1 MKAFKYIVLL
11 IFILTV
17 ATAQSQNRKIEFQDK
32 PWNDILQMAG
42 ATDKII
48 FMDAYATWCGPCKW
62 IAANMFTN
70 DTIADFYNEKFI
82 CVKFDMEKGEGLS
95 LAAQYQ
101 VKAYPTLLF
110 ITSKGELV
118 HKRVG
123 APQKVSDYIEMGKIA
138 LTPGQGLTEMQKR
151 YDNGDRSPAFMISYL
166 DRLQGAYVPITEQVN
181 QYFASLPEQD
191 RFEPLNW
198 QILYKYVT
206 EMNSPA
212 FGFLQ
217 KNQAAFEKRYSPD
230 SVYQKIFNV
239 YLQSLA
245 ALVRT
250 RNFSEANYSKA
261 KQTIME
267 SGFKD
272 AGKVIFTADIYVSQ
286 MKGDF
291 KQFTDLAMKDLD
303 KFYRNDPDFLYQ
315 VAGTFLQVA
324 EDPKQLEKATEWA
337 QRASELRTSPD
348 YLDTWA
354 ELLYKTGKKQEAVK
368 AGEMALELAKKEKVA
383 TDRIESNLKK
393 YRGQ

>member
-1 MKAFKYIVLL
+1 MKALRYI
-11 IFILTV
+11 ILMVFTLSV

-32 PWNDILQMAG
+32 PWNEIMQMASS
-42 ATDKII
+42 ADKII
-48 FMDAYATWCGPCKW
+48 FMDAYTTWCGPCKW

-70 DTIADFYNEKFI
+70 DTIADFYNSNFI
-82 CVKFDMEKGEGLS
+82 CAKFDMEKGEGLS
-95 LAAQYQ
+95 IAAQYQ

-110 ITSKGELV
+110 INSNGELV

-123 APQKVSDYIEMGKIA
+123 APQKVSDYIEMGTIA
-138 LTPGQGLTEMQKR
+138 LTPGQGLTDILKR
-151 YDNGDRSPAFMISYL
+151 YDNGERSALFMLSYL
-166 DRLQGAYVPITEQVN
+166 DRMQGAYIPITEQVN

-212 FGFLQ
+212 FAFLQ
-217 KNQAAFEKRYSPD
+217 KNQASFEKRYSPD
-230 SVYQKIFNV
+230 SVNQKIFNV

-245 ALVRT
+245 AMVRT
-250 RNFSEANYSKA
+250 RNFSEANFSKA
-261 KQTIME
+261 KQTILA
-267 SGFKD
+267 SGYKD

-286 MKGDF
+286 MKGDL
-291 KQFTDLAMKDLD
+291 KQFTDLAMKELD
-303 KFYRNDPDFLYQ
+303 KYYRNDPGFLYQ

-337 QRASELRTSPD
+337 QRASELKPSPD

-354 ELLYKTGKKQEAVK
+354 ELLYKTGKKEEAVK
-368 AGEMALELAKKEKVA
+368 AAETALELAKKEKVA

-393 YRGQ
+393 FRGQ